1 MIFLGIHR
9 IQNWIQYKKLAL
21 QYKPTIIFYSR
32 DPHPLRK
39 PPYGLKLI
47 FYHEFNTY
55 IFQDY
60 ADGATCTKLRF
71 PLQTDGQEKYLSHMT
86 LLNTLFTH
94 KSAISRSLQFTS
106 SGVCKNH
113 RTRAFLN

>member
-1 MIFLGIHR
+1 VIFLGIHR

-60 ADGATCTKLRF
+60 ADGATLYKTKI
-71 PLQTDGQEKYLSHMT
+71 PITDRWPREVPI
-86 LLNTLFTH
+86 TH
-94 KSAISRSLQFTS
+94 DAIEYFIHTQIGNIKVSPIHEFWSL
-106 SGVCKNH
+106 
-113 RTRAFLN
+113 